1 MTAEQIR
8 SNQEK
13 AAARAIDNA
22 ARREKSKHFLARFTT
37 SFPVPPPLSS
47 HTTAARSATG
57 PLALLC
63 SFCSRRIRVFVLIR
77 RSHSVRSL
85 LSAYLSAFDKH
96 FNLLLSDVDEQFT
109 EWQWRQCGANTVQRL
124 TEEGVRFQ
132 LPKQQPRERPTTEAA
147 AADSTHATSTAAAA
161 RPLLPFPTTTDSSS
175 SPAAPLLPAAMPC
188 APAAAPLSSP
198 PLLPLPGA
206 PSLSSSSCRYVRVEV
221 LKQRH
226 VSQLYVR
233 GDGVVSV
240 SEFPPASPIAHP
252 HT

>member
-13 AAARAIDNA
+13 AAARAADNA

-132 LPKQQPRERPTTEAA
+132 LPKQQPRERPTNEAA

-161 RPLLPFPTTTDSSS
+161 QPLLPFPIVADSSS
-175 SPAAPLLPAAMPC
+175 
-188 APAAAPLSSP
+188 
-198 PLLPLPGA
+198 PLLPLPGGHS
-206 PSLSSSSCRYVRVEV
+206 PSSSATFRYVRVEV

-240 SEFPPASPIAHP
+240 SEFPPASPMAHP